1 MVILI
6 AYDGSESS
14 DSAVNLAVSHAKAF
28 DAEIRVAYSMEE
40 GKEDD
45 MEDIDSAKAK
55 LEAVEQTVSKAGIN
69 CKTHL
74 LIRGCAPGEDIV
86 RFAEEA
92 KADEIVIGIRRKSKV
107 GKFIFGSTA
116 QFVILEAECPVVT
129 VK

>member
-1 MVILI
+1 MLILV

-40 GKEDD
+40 GREDD
-45 MEDIDSAKAK
+45 LDKIDSAKAK
-55 LEAVEQTVSKAGIN
+55 LDVVEETVSKAGII

-74 LIRGCAPGEDIV
+74 LIRGYAPGEDIV
-86 RFAEEA
+86 RFASEA
-92 KADEIVIGIRRKSKV
+92 KADEIVIGIRKKSKV

-116 QFVILEAECPVVT
+116 QFIILEAECPVIT